1 MVWDPQRPKGPSGLR
16 PDRWRPAGWD
26 IVRDVSEQLRTA
38 RAADATTSD
47 ADGEAEDELRVVDN
61 PEERRYEALIG
72 DRLAGMAE
80 YRMAGN
86 RVIFTHTETDPAFAG
101 QGVASRLARGALDD
115 VRARGLVMTPKC
127 PFIAAYVERHPAY
140 QDLVVSVED
149 LRRRHEPR
157 T

>member
-1 MVWDPQRPKGPSGLR
+1 MSQRLH
-16 PDRWRPAGWD
+16 AA
-26 IVRDVSEQLRTA
+26 QTA
-38 RAADATTSD
+38 RAADAAGSEAT
-47 ADGEAEDELRVVDN
+47 GEDSGELRVIDN
-61 PEERRYEALIG
+61 PAERRYEALMG

-101 QGVASRLARGALDD
+101 QGIASRLARGALDD
-115 VRARGLVMTPKC
+115 VRSRGLVMTPKC
-127 PFIAAYVERHPAY
+127 PFIAAYVQRHPAY

-157 T
+157 G